1 MIFGASKIDQMKTIF
16 TVLVMVLALPIGA
29 QEFQGKAIYQS
40 KTSVDIKIEN
50 GSISEDQKEQIM
62 ESMKKSMEKTYEL
75 SFDRSSSLYREEER
89 LGTPGAS
96 PGGVFTMITSSS
108 QGEYYKNVQSKTFV
122 HQTDMFGKPFLI
134 KDSLRT
140 WEWKLSSETKKI
152 GNYTCYKATAIR
164 KPNKIFSNKE
174 KNESKQDSVPQEQDS
189 TQGRSLLSKIEKPED
204 RIITVWYTPEI
215 PISQGPGPYWGLP
228 GLILEVNTGR
238 TAILC
243 SKLILNPE
251 KKEVVEEPSKG
262 KRVTQA
268 EYDEIMAKKMEEMEE
283 RWKANSNRRGG
294 NTFSIKIQG

>member
-1 MIFGASKIDQMKTIF
+1 
-16 TVLVMVLALPIGA
+16 
-29 QEFQGKAIYQS
+29 
-40 KTSVDIKIEN
+40 
-50 GSISEDQKEQIM
+50 
-62 ESMKKSMEKTYEL
+62 
-75 SFDRSSSLYREEER
+75 
-89 LGTPGAS
+89 
-96 PGGVFTMITSSS
+96 
-108 QGEYYKNVQSKTFV
+108 
-122 HQTDMFGKPFLI
+122 MFGKPFLI

-164 KPNKIFSNKE
+164 KPNLIFSNKE
-174 KNESKQDSVPQEQDS
+174 KNESEQDSVQQDQDS
-189 TQGRSLLSKIEKPED
+189 IKGKSLLSKIEKPED
-204 RIITVWYTPEI
+204 KIITVWYTPEI

-262 KRVTQA
+262 KKVTQA

-283 RWKANSNRRGG
+283 RWKANSNRKGG

>member
-1 MIFGASKIDQMKTIF
+1 MKTII

-40 KTSVDIKIEN
+40 KTSIDIKIEN

-75 SFDRSSSLYREEER
+75 TFDRSSSLYREEER

-96 PGGVFTMITSSS
+96 QGGVFTMISGSS
-108 QGEYYKNVQSKTFV
+108 QGEYYKNVQSKTYV

-164 KPNKIFSNKE
+164 KPNKMFSNRE
-174 KNESKQDSVPQEQDS
+174 KNESKQDSVPQEKDS
-189 TQGRSLLSKIEKPED
+189 TQGKSLLSKIENPED

-262 KRVTQA
+262 KKVTQA
-268 EYDEIMAKKMEEMEE
+268 EYDEVMAKKMEEMEE
-283 RWKANSNRRGG
+283 RWKANSNRKGG